1 LEGLALLST
10 KDKIKYVAFKLFLE
24 KGYEATNIREI
35 CNEVGIKPSSLYF
48 YFKSKEE
55 LFFSIYDEVWGD
67 KIRFIENV
75 EELKKNI
82 SPDVKLYSVFKNT
95 VEYCSKDICRQKF
108 LLRYHLFPPEELI
121 KVLRDKFKYWVDR
134 ENLIIAN
141 LVRDCIEKK
150 ILGSRISVA
159 DFLKDYNKFTT
170 FQIIEMIISNIKL
183 SSTEINNL
191 WLKFWSS
198 NYS

>member
-1 LEGLALLST
+1 MLST

>member
-1 LEGLALLST
+1 MLST

-198 NYS
+198 NCS